1 MRLPNFDLVGEAD
14 EVKVIAGSQIL
25 QDGEQSVF
33 SLKEEGVSEE
43 R

>member
-1 MRLPNFDLVGEAD
+1 MRLPDFDLVGEAD
-14 EVKVIAGSQIL
+14 EVEVIAGSQIP

-33 SLKEEGVSEE
+33 SLREE

>member
-1 MRLPNFDLVGEAD
+1 MRLPNFDLVGKAD

-33 SLKEEGVSEE
+33 SLKEEKSE
-43 R
+43 